1 MGHFR
6 MTIVSGHC
14 ALVIDGKEYRTY
26 SYAFELPGT
35 SAVRR
40 LGFLSG
46 PSEFLEAAQRGNQAQ
61 IELDSGETLDIK
73 VLEINATGLALITF
87 INRNRT

>member
-1 MGHFR
+1 

-14 ALVIDGKEYRTY
+14 VLVIDGTEYGTY

-46 PSEFLEAAQRGNQAQ
+46 PSEYQIRLGGISIQCAQ
-61 IELDSGETLDIK
+61 ILLGAVTEGEQDPERLKHIVLQK
-73 VLEINATGLALITF
+73 VRRPGH
-87 INRNRT
+87 